1 MQAAFS
7 FQSCSKTRN
16 FLQVTK
22 SNLVEVVRV
31 EGSLECDDDEHEGRE
46 HGGRVK
52 QLQLLL
58 PLAAEQSVD
67 QRA

>member
-1 MQAAFS
+1 M
-7 FQSCSKTRN
+7 
-16 FLQVTK
+16 
-22 SNLVEVVRV
+22 EVVRV